1 MKWLKWMMGAS
12 KAANGKSNPASN
24 GVPGVLDR
32 ESFERELQRHRAM
45 CNRAGGQF
53 MLMVFDVHTGDARG
67 DKRRAAFKK
76 LSGVLA
82 ERVRMSDLVGRFDT
96 ETGRIGVILPQ
107 TDGAG
112 AERFLKSV
120 EELMRR
126 SMNGTW
132 TPEFRLKCEMFAYPE
147 VRAAVMVATDGTKA
161 AGEAVAAKTR

>member
-1 MKWLKWMMGAS
+1 MKWLKWMVGAS
-12 KAANGKSNPASN
+12 RNTNGKSNPVSA
-24 GVPGVLDR
+24 VPGVLDR

-53 MLMVFDVHTGDARG
+53 MLMVFDVSTGDKT

-126 SMNGTW
+126 SMNGSW

-147 VRAAVMVATDGTKA
+147 VRAAVMVATEENKT
-161 AGEAVAAKTR
+161 AGAPVVAKR

>member
-12 KAANGKSNPASN
+12 RAANGKQSPGLS
-24 GVPGVLDR
+24 GVPGVVDR

-53 MLMVFDVHTGDARG
+53 ILMVFDVATGDRA

-76 LSGVLA
+76 LSGVLSQ
-82 ERVRMSDLVGRFDT
+82 RVRVSDLVGWFDP

-107 TDGAG
+107 TDNTG
-112 AERFLKSV
+112 AERFLKAV

-126 SMNGTW
+126 SMNGSW
-132 TPEFRLKCEMFAYPE
+132 TAEFRLKCEMFAYPE
-147 VRAAVMVATDGTKA
+147 VRAAVRVTTGEKA
-161 AGEAVAAKTR
+161 AGAPVVAKTR

>member
-12 KAANGKSNPASN
+12 RATNGKHHSGSSN
-24 GVPGVLDR
+24 VPGVLDR

-53 MLMVFDVHTGDARG
+53 ILMVFDVVTGDSG
-67 DKRRAAFKK
+67 EKRRGAFRK

-82 ERVRMSDLVGRFDT
+82 QRIRMSDLVGRFDT

-107 TDGAG
+107 TDAPG

-126 SMNGTW
+126 SLNGSW

-147 VRAAVMVATDGTKA
+147 VRATVLVATDEKA
-161 AGEAVAAKTR
+161 AGEPVVAKTR

>member
-1 MKWLKWMMGAS
+1 MKWLKWMMGTS
-12 KAANGKSNPASN
+12 RAANGKHTPESD

-53 MLMVFDVHTGDARG
+53 ILMVFDVATGDRD

-82 ERVRMSDLVGRFDT
+82 LRVRMSDLVGRFDT

-112 AERFLKSV
+112 AERFLKAV

-132 TPEFRLKCEMFAYPE
+132 TPEFRLKCEMFGYPE
-147 VRAAVMVATDGTKA
+147 VRAAVIVAADEKA
-161 AGEAVAAKTR
+161 PAGGEPVVAKTR